1 MNLVILMGRICKD
14 PDITSSQS
22 GTTIARYSI
31 AVDRRF
37 KKEGEPTADF
47 FTCVSFGKQAEF
59 VDRYLKKGTKIVV
72 TGELQNNNYTNKDGQ
87 KVYDTRILTNNVEFA
102 ESKRETNE
110 SNNTDTNDFL
120 NVADGVIDS
129 LPFN

>member
-87 KVYDTRILTNNVEFA
+87 KVYDTRIHTNNVEFA
-102 ESKRETNE
+102 ESKRETNA

-120 NVADGVIDS
+120 NVADGLVAE

>member
-102 ESKRETNE
+102 ESKRDTE

-120 NVADGVIDS
+120 NVADGLVTE

>member
-102 ESKRETNE
+102 ES
-110 SNNTDTNDFL
+110 
-120 NVADGVIDS
+120 
-129 LPFN
+129 

>member
-1 MNLVILMGRICKD
+1 MNLAILMGRLAKD
-14 PDITSSQS
+14 PDVSSSQS

-37 KKEGEPTADF
+37 KKDGEPSADF

-72 TGELQNNNYTNKDGQ
+72 TGEIQNNNYTNKDGQ
-87 KVYDTRILTNNVEFA
+87 KVYDTRILVHDVEFA
-102 ESKRETNE
+102 ESKKTE
-110 SNNTDTNDFL
+110 SDNTDTFDTE
-120 NVADGVIDS
+120 

>member
-120 NVADGVIDS
+120 NVADGIATE

>member
-59 VDRYLKKGTKIVV
+59 VDRYLKKGAKIVV

-102 ESKRETNE
+102 ESKRDTE

-120 NVADGVIDS
+120 NVADGLVTE

>member
-1 MNLVILMGRICKD
+1 MNLAILMGRICKD

-72 TGELQNNNYTNKDGQ
+72 TGEIQNNNYTNKDGQ

-102 ESKRETNE
+102 ESKRETTE

-120 NVADGVIDS
+120 SIPDAAIDS